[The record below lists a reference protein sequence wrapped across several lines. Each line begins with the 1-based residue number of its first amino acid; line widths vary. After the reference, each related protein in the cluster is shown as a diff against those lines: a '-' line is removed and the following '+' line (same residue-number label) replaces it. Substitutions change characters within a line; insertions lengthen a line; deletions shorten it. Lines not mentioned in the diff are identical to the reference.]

1 MERDLDKK
9 LYNDYLNGEKQ
20 AFEYLYQKY
29 KNRIQYFIYNIVR
42 DYQKSEDLTQ
52 ETFIYVMQNEM
63 KENTSFK
70 YFLYLV
76 AKSKAYNHINVEKR
90 REKIKEQYNLNED
103 EKIDKDVLEVIT
115 GEETKKELLNSIEQL
130 EEKYK
135 NAIYLVNIEGLSYE
149 ETAKIL
155 GQTLQNTK
163 TLIHRGK
170 KQLRKILLKKGFDEM
185 NKASKVIV
193 IFICVTLVLSGLAC
207 ASIIIKNNIQNIQKE
222 KSKQVKVERL
232 KINMRADNEI
242 IKENMQLYTENIYT
256 LRINDYETFK
266 EKEKELLIQFE
277 ESDIV
282 VNEETFEKCEYEA
295 VFITF
300 FDITALNL
308 SNVEPYTERIKITF
322 TFDET
327 NKSKKEQQSFCI
339 LIPKKYSENIIELE
353 YIKNEPWKTPE
364 GAITFKYREFY
375 IENINELKNID
386 LEYDDNQKLY
396 YTKYL
401 NKDEYKEIKEK
412 LGITT
417 EKEILD
423 KDLEENSVIIIFKE
437 TNNRIKFKK
446 FRIVEGKPCIYLQ
459 ETQEQYGNGIAGM
472 IMIFKN
478 ENYEAYNV
486 ILNQE

>member
-1 MERDLDKK
+1 MNKDLDMK
-9 LYNDYLNGEKQ
+9 LYNEYLNGDKE
-20 AFEYLYQKY
+20 AFELLYNKY
-29 KNRIQYFIYNIVR
+29 KNKIQYFICNIIK
-42 DYQKSEDLTQ
+42 DYQKAEDITQ
-52 ETFIYVMQNEM
+52 EVFIYILQNKVREDC
-63 KENTSFK
+63 SFK
-70 YFLYLV
+70 YYIYLV
-76 AKSKAYNHINVEKR
+76 AKSRAINYINMEKR
-90 REKIKEQYNLNED
+90 HTDLNEKYVFP
-103 EKIDKDVLEVIT
+103 EAEEIQKDVSEIIIK
-115 GEETKKELLNSIEQL
+115 EETKKELKEAIDKLDD
-130 EEKYK
+130 KYK
-135 NAIYLVNIEGLSYE
+135 NAIYLTKIEELSYN
-149 ETAKIL
+149 ETAQIL
-155 GQTLQNTK
+155 DETIENTK
-163 TLIHRGK
+163 VLVHRGK
-170 KQLRKILLKKGFDEM
+170 KELRKILLKKGFDEM

-423 KDLEENSVIIIFKE
+423 KDLEEDSVIIIFKE